1 MGRIRTTLIKRVA
14 RKLLLEHGEE
24 LTTDFNKNKETI
36 DKYLKV
42 SKKTRNVIAGY
53 IVKLKKS
60 NTK

>member
-14 RKLLLEHGEE
+14 KKLLQEHGEE
-24 LTTDFNKNKETI
+24 FGTDFNKNKEI
-36 DKYLKV
+36 VDRYLKV
-42 SKKTRNVIAGY
+42 SKKMRNVIAGY